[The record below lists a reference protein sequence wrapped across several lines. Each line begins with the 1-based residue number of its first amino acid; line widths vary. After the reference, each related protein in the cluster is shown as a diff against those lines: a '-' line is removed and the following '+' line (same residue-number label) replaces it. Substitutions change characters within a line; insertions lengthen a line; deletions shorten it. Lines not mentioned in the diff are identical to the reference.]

1 MKDVNFFKPYLG
13 KQKEKINSKIFVYGA
28 MIIVGLLII
37 VSFGINTAKI
47 ILLNTSING
56 YNEKLSASEIQTQLK
71 EADSINKEIDILK
84 QYDTALMDVAIS
96 VKTRDNV
103 SDTLLKDISS
113 TLPSEVLF
121 SSLDVVEN
129 TIAIKGTSTSREAV
143 AELKHNLSQ
152 LPTMSDVYV
161 NSIDIQ
167 NAVKGDTQ
175 NAAKRA
181 YSFDIKCVLKD
192 VG

>member
-1 MKDVNFFKPYLG
+1 MKDINFFKPYLG
-13 KQKEKINSKIFVYGA
+13 KNKEKINSKIYVYGA

-37 VSFGINTAKI
+37 VSFGINTTKI
-47 ILLNTSING
+47 ILLNKSISN
-56 YNEKLSASEIQTQLK
+56 YNEKLLASEIQTQLK
-71 EADSINKEIDILK
+71 EAENINKRIEILK
-84 QYDTALMDVAIS
+84 QYDTALTDVAIS
-96 VKTRDNV
+96 VKGRDNV

-121 SSLDVVEN
+121 NSLDVVEN
-129 TIAIKGTSTSREAV
+129 TITIKGTSTNREAV
-143 AELKHNLSQ
+143 AELKHNLSE
-152 LPTMSDVYV
+152 LPIMSEVYV

-167 NAVKGDTQ
+167 SVVKG
-175 NAAKRA
+175 A